1 MSQDNESKGPIR
13 PNYRIVRGMKIYNSY
28 PKQPVEASED
38 KLDLQLLV
46 ERFDRFEE
54 LLKSLFKMW
63 QERQRE
69 EILQQELASYLDYL
83 YS

>member
-1 MSQDNESKGPIR
+1 
-13 PNYRIVRGMKIYNSY
+13 MKIYNSY

>member
-1 MSQDNESKGPIR
+1 MSDSESTAGR
-13 PNYRIVRGMKIYNSY
+13 PNYRIIHGRKVYDSY
-28 PKQPVEASED
+28 PKQPVEPAPED

-69 EILQQELASYLDYL
+69 EILQHELASHLDYL